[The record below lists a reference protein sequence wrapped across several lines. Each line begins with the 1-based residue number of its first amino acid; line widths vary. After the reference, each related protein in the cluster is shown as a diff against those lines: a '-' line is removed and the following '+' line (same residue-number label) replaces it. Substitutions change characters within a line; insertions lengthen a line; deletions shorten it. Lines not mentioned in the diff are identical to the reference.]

1 MALGPP
7 SNLAATTVSSS
18 QINLS
23 WTAGTEA
30 EGYDVERDL
39 VRIATFQPGTTFSD
53 TGLAP
58 NTVYQYRVRSVK
70 YTTSGSS
77 DAYADAYADTY

>member
-1 MALGPP
+1 MALGAPT
-7 SNLAATTVSSS
+7 NLIATTVSSS
-18 QINLS
+18 RIDLS

-39 VRIATFQPGTTFSD
+39 VRIATFQPGTTFIDS
-53 TGLAP
+53 GLAP

-70 YTTSGSS
+70 YTTGQSSGAYTSGYS
-77 DAYADAYADTY
+77 DAY